1 MSENSQMI
9 SPMIF
14 STCIV
19 LACTFTKW
27 LLLLLSLQC
36 EFQNGQTFSIS
47 HQDLYSNKCFH
58 FHQIQNL
65 YIQPCSRS
73 FSLILFI
80 EHSEQRCICCR
91 APASNF
97 ILVYIIHANLDK
109 QTQFPLYFQMMQKI
123 VVMSLYFIISQE
135 LIILQ
140 NRLQSAQSIK
150 TITSPFARSSKIIN
164 TERQYVPYFTRIF
177 NSAIPL
183 FCIKSQEYNIA
194 STKFLL

>member
-1 MSENSQMI
+1 MI

-58 FHQIQNL
+58 FHQNQNL

-73 FSLILFI
+73 FSLIQFI

-123 VVMSLYFIISQE
+123 VVMSLYFILSQE

-164 TERQYVPYFTRIF
+164 TERQYVPYFTRKI
-177 NSAIPL
+177 
-183 FCIKSQEYNIA
+183 
-194 STKFLL
+194 